1 MSFIEE
7 LLDYV
12 FPSKKDLEAKK
23 KRFGS
28 KLTKRRM
35 RVDGFALKKL

>member
-12 FPSKKDLEAKK
+12 FPSKKDMEAKK

-35 RVDGFALKKL
+35 RVDGFA